1 MNQENITFQ
10 GIPLSHSKNDFCNMG
25 FHHQIGNNIGSQGA
39 APYLLAKR
47 IALSIRNSVLEI
59 SLLVIPM

>member
-1 MNQENITFQ
+1 
-10 GIPLSHSKNDFCNMG
+10 MG

-47 IALSIRNSVLEI
+47 IALRVPSDIHMKVSTIITPSLQSV
-59 SLLVIPM
+59 PGFKND